1 MYCSTPHS
9 VTGKTPSE
17 LFLKRHIRTR
27 FSLLK
32 PDLARSVHE
41 KQQGQKKQHDRGR
54 QVLRAFVEEKQVG
67 VRNFRGGQEKW
78 LSPTM
83 IEWKGPVLS
92 RAGGSEKTHCACGPY
107 VAKKCCRGIPMHGVL
122 WIPNSIVTKD
132 DSGPLNFL
140 SVSDCSMPITEPKC
154 PENTENLTAQDTGS
168 ATPAVEAVR
177 RSREDSYCSN
187 KAGYISYHIIGVPG

>member
-1 MYCSTPHS
+1 MVLQRDLFRYLNNSQLKSICEKQGKQMLSLKHKLANFLLMYCSTPHS

-32 PDLARSVHE
+32 PDLAKSVHE
-41 KQQGQKKQHDRGR
+41 KQQEQKKQHDRGR

-92 RAGGSEKTHCACGPY
+92 QR
-107 VAKKCCRGIPMHGVL
+107 V
-122 WIPNSIVTKD
+122 
-132 DSGPLNFL
+132 
-140 SVSDCSMPITEPKC
+140 
-154 PENTENLTAQDTGS
+154 
-168 ATPAVEAVR
+168 
-177 RSREDSYCSN
+177 REDALCMWTIWCQEMLQRDPHAWCVMDPEFN
-187 KAGYISYHIIGVPG
+187 CN